1 MDVSVE
7 DISSV
12 KKKLHI
18 EVPQE
23 EVAKELDSAYAN
35 LKKNA
40 RIKGYRPGKVPRSVL
55 ERKFRKDVHSDV
67 AQTLIQNTLME
78 ALREKDL
85 PVLATPDIDPSELDP
100 DQAFTYR
107 ATVELRPEL
116 PEVDFKGLEL
126 KKNEYQASEEEIDRQ
141 VEMLKKHLAEYHTIN
156 EDRAAVDGDYVVIDY
171 EGFKDGQ
178 PFEETEKTENHTLKL
193 GQGSIT
199 EDFDQALIGMKPGES
214 KEFAIHFPE
223 DYHNANLAGQD
234 ITFQAALKEIRE
246 EVLPEANDEMARKLG
261 EFNGIEELREEIR
274 KNLQQGYDKRTHQE
288 LQEQIFDK
296 LITEAF
302 EVPETLVQQE
312 IDNIV
317 KDAEQ
322 QFVKNGLSMEQL
334 GMTREGMAEQY
345 RDLAEKQVRRHLLLN
360 KIIKQEGL
368 EIGDEE
374 LEAEYQRFSE
384 TTGQP
389 AEVIR
394 SYYQQS
400 PDQLEAFKHALLE
413 KKAIDLIIN
422 HAEIENIPPGEEES
436 PATNEENADNNA

>member
-18 EVPQE
+18 EVPRE

-40 RIKGYRPGKVPRSVL
+40 KIKGYRPGKVPRSVL
-55 ERKFRKDVHSDV
+55 ERKFRKDVHSEV
-67 AQTLIQNTLME
+67 AQTLIQNTLIE

-85 PVLATPDIDPSELDP
+85 PVLGTPDIDPSELDP
-100 DQAFTYR
+100 NQAFTYR
-107 ATVELRPEL
+107 ATVELKPEL
-116 PEVDFKGLEL
+116 PEVDFKGLTL
-126 KKNEYQASEEEIDRQ
+126 QKHEYQASEEEIDNQ
-141 VEMLKKHLAEYHTIN
+141 VDMLKKHLAEYHPIK
-156 EDRAAVDGDYVVIDY
+156 EDRAAVDGDYVAIDY
-171 EGFKDGQ
+171 EGFKDGRT
-178 PFEETEKTENHTLKL
+178 FEETEKTENHTMKI

-214 KEFAIHFPE
+214 KEFAVHFPE
-223 DYHNANLAGQD
+223 DYHNANLAGRD
-234 ITFQAALKEIRE
+234 ITFQVTLKEIRE
-246 EVLPEANDEMARKLG
+246 EILPEANDEMAKELG
-261 EFNGIEELREEIR
+261 NFNSIDDLREEIR
-274 KNLQQGYDKRTHQE
+274 KNLQQGYDKRSHQE

-296 LITEAF
+296 LITDPF

-322 QFVKNGLSMEQL
+322 QFAKNGLSMEQL

-345 RDLAEKQVRRHLLLN
+345 RELAEKQVRRHLLLN
-360 KIIKQEGL
+360 KIMEQEGL
-368 EIGDEE
+368 EISDEE

-384 TTGQP
+384 TMGQP
-389 AEVIR
+389 ADVIR

-400 PDQLEAFKHALLE
+400 PEQLDAFKHALLE

-422 HAEIENIPPGEEES
+422 HATIENVPPEETGTSE
-436 PATNEENADNNA
+436 TTEENADTNA